1 MTNTTAAKKRVIVP
15 DGGGPTPPTVDGRV
29 PRVLVGATFVTSVAS
44 RRQLPPP
51 GTAEIAFA
59 GRSNAG
65 KSSAINALANRT
77 RLAYASRTPGRTQQ
91 INLFALRSG
100 AMVAD
105 LPGYGYAA
113 VAKEVK
119 RVWQDFLWDYVSTRD
134 TLIGLVLVVDSR
146 HGLKP
151 LDFIVLDRF
160 VPSGRPV
167 LVLATKSDKLNRAEQ
182 TRSVDAIRAQLRER
196 FGAHLATL
204 RVVAFSA
211 TRGTGLIEADDVL
224 AEWVGLDSSRAKG
237 ARAPSQIGDT
247 SVALDEKRPRDQ
259 GE

>member
-1 MTNTTAAKKRVIVP
+1 LTKTTAAKKRAIVP
-15 DGGGPTPPTVDGRV
+15 DVAASPRTPLDARV
-29 PRVLVGATFVTSVAS
+29 PRVLVGATFVTGVAT
-44 RRQLPPP
+44 RAQLPPP

-100 AMVAD
+100 AVVAD

-113 VAKEVK
+113 VAKDIK
-119 RVWQDFLWDYVSTRD
+119 QVWQDFLWDYVSTRG
-134 TLIGLVLVVDSR
+134 TLVGLVLVVDSR

-151 LDFIVLDRF
+151 LDLVVLDSY

-182 TRSVDAIRAQLRER
+182 AKAARSIRTELASRYP
-196 FGAHLATL
+196 AHASSL
-204 RVVAFSA
+204 VVVPFSA
-211 TRGTGLIEADDVL
+211 TRRVGLVEADDVL
-224 AEWVGLDSSRAKG
+224 ASWLGLPGQVQA
-237 ARAPSQIGDT
+237 SQIGD
-247 SVALDEKRPRDQ
+247 SSMGGAKKRPRSQ